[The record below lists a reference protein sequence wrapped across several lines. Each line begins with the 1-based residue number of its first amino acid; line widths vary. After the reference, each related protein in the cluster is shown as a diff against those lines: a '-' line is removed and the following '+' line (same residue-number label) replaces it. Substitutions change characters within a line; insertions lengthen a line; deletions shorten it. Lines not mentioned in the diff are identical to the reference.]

1 MVVPELKSDFRKL
14 NNMLYQ
20 SYLPAVINAAVEAG
34 IFEDLSAKGKSAAEM
49 ANDLKYDYA
58 ILSAV
63 LDVLF
68 SAGLAEKDGDIYRLT
83 SLSEDFML
91 EKSDANQITGL
102 RMFSGSSGVLDRL
115 GEYLREGSS
124 SFNNLM
130 WSSEDAASSMEKFS
144 MGGPVQSAV
153 SFVSEQPEF
162 KSCRKMC
169 DVAGSTG
176 YFSLALIGENRDLRS
191 DIYETSEV
199 CSLAQKIRKK
209 EIEEGLL
216 KFIAHDCEIGSPL
229 NGLYDIYFCSNFLYQ
244 MGFEDRLEAFFMEV
258 NRSMVTGGLFISNHI
273 APPSKDEDRITVS
286 LVELLTRCMGY
297 PTHQLPVE
305 KLEKALSKT
314 GFGDFRREEPSD
326 DLPFPVVKLAAV
338 KICEV

>member
-14 NNMLYQ
+14 NNILYH
-20 SYLPAVINAAVEAG
+20 SYIPVILNASVNAG
-34 IFEDLSAKGKSAAEM
+34 IFETLSLKGQSAAEM
-49 ANDLKYDYA
+49 AKAMKYDYA

-63 LDVLF
+63 LDVLY
-68 SAGLAEKDGDIYRLT
+68 SVGLAEKEVDIYSLT

-91 EKSDANQITGL
+91 EKSGANQITGI
-102 RMFSGSSGVLDRL
+102 RMFSGSNGIFNKL
-115 GEYLREGSS
+115 GEYLRDGAS

-130 WSSEDAASSMEKFS
+130 WSSEDAALSMEKFS

-216 KFIAHDCEIGSPL
+216 KFIAHDCENNAPL

-244 MGFEDRLEAFFMEV
+244 MGFEDSLEAFFREV

-286 LVELLTRCMGY
+286 LVELMTRCMGY

-305 KLEKALSKT
+305 KLEEALSKT

-326 DLPFPVVKLAAV
+326 ALPFPVVKLAAV